1 MPSIC
6 TTRRSSPERSV
17 AIQFFIRSVDNAT
30 KWREVADFDTP
41 APAGAGTSP
50 SGSRTARPNFRVE
63 TLMSMRFIAHRPS
76 QSSATACSQH
86 GSAISWPPSRRT
98 RGRST
103 STMPPWKPIFPCVRP
118 QRCPCRPSLRAC
130 RGPHS
135 SSASFSI
142 IAPRASMPA
151 VKQKRSKLA
160 DTLSQAFPRA
170 STFVGGKTVSV
181 VLILFMALLSFR
193 GISTPSLPAQ
203 GEQRRFSL
211 LAFQHLS
218 GHPLVFRRDS
228 YNEHNT
234 TRGGARFQCGSV
246 IVATSLHAVDPAVDP
261 NHDADIRIGSEAP
274 KRRLPNRFP
283 GMKAM
288 GGLRA
293 TATSDRS
300 WHRRLQAPGSPKL
313 GFSFSPIACPVLL
326 LLMPLTLTGSLRA
339 LNLCSHSARARR
351 SIFAR
356 MPQSSAC
363 VTPERLQYAS

>member
-1 MPSIC
+1 MWGEARTSKIN
-6 TTRRSSPERSV
+6 RAE
-17 AIQFFIRSVDNAT
+17 T
-30 KWREVADFDTP
+30 K
-41 APAGAGTSP
+41 
-50 SGSRTARPNFRVE
+50 
-63 TLMSMRFIAHRPS
+63 PS
-76 QSSATACSQH
+76 QTPFLA
-86 GSAISWPPSRRT
+86 
-98 RGRST
+98 
-103 STMPPWKPIFPCVRP
+103 
-118 QRCPCRPSLRAC
+118 PSLRPQ
-130 RGPHS
+130 PHS
-135 SSASFSI
+135 A
-142 IAPRASMPA
+142 M
-151 VKQKRSKLA
+151 
-160 DTLSQAFPRA
+160 
-170 STFVGGKTVSV
+170 
-181 VLILFMALLSFR
+181 
-193 GISTPSLPAQ
+193 
-203 GEQRRFSL
+203 
-211 LAFQHLS
+211 
-218 GHPLVFRRDS
+218 VFRRDS

-274 KRRLPNRFP
+274 KRRLPNLFP